1 MSFSRRSFLL
11 GAGGGLSLLAL
22 TACTDGTPTP
32 VPTTG
37 TADPTPQAVP
47 RPAGIERSGWSRDS
61 FSLGSH
67 SFVPAGG
74 NPDSRVAL
82 AVPLI
87 DRVFFA
93 GEATSVD
100 RAATVVGAQR
110 SGTRVAGE
118 VSAAGE
124 TGERIAVIGAG
135 VAGVEAA
142 RLLNV
147 YGFDVVVLEA
157 QDRVGG
163 RIYSLTA
170 DDWPVPAQL
179 GAWSFATTADA
190 EFLSEL
196 DRLTIDTAPIEGAL
210 YRAADATASDADS
223 DDASA
228 DPADDI
234 IENTVGI
241 AALATAVEWAT
252 QQVTD
257 PSLQLA
263 LDESGATDAASG
275 QSIDDLD
282 GTQLLGQHL
291 AALAATTG
299 AAASDLSSWY
309 GVPATSTD
317 PEDTTDAP
325 PERVAVVGDLAQVID
340 TALEGVET
348 FLSTSVVGIAYSDDG
363 VSLRLGTGES
373 LSVDR
378 VVVTVPLGV
387 LQNDVIEF
395 EPLLPFGHR
404 SALADLGFGTV
415 NSVWLRFDEP
425 FWSTDAAIWNVIGT
439 DTEISTWYNLQAIT
453 GEPILVG
460 VVGGAA
466 ALRIEELSDDELVD
480 VALASLAPFADLA
493 P

>member
-1 MSFSRRSFLL
+1 MSFTRRSFLL
-11 GAGGGLSLLAL
+11 GAGGGLSLLVL
-22 TACTDGTPTP
+22 TACTDDTPTP
-32 VPTTG
+32 VPPSDS
-37 TADPTPQAVP
+37 AEPTPQAIP
-47 RPAGIERSGWSRDS
+47 RPAGIERSGWSSDS
-61 FSLGSH
+61 FARGSH

-93 GEATSVD
+93 GEATSVE

-118 VSAAGE
+118 VSEAAE
-124 TGERIAVIGAG
+124 MGERIAVIGAG
-135 VAGVEAA
+135 VAGAEAA
-142 RLLNV
+142 RLLNL

-163 RIYSLTA
+163 RIYTLSS
-170 DDWPVPAQL
+170 DDWPVAPQL

-190 EFLSEL
+190 EFLTEL
-196 DRLTIDTAPIEGAL
+196 ERLDISTAPIGTAV
-210 YRAADATASDADS
+210 YRADGTP
-223 DDASA
+223 A
-228 DPADDI
+228 DPAVT
-234 IENTVGI
+234 ENTVGVTAI
-241 AALATAVEWAT
+241 ATAVEWAAS
-252 QQVTD
+252 QITD

-263 LDESGATDAASG
+263 LDDSGATDSASG
-275 QSIDDLD
+275 QTINDMD

-291 AALAATTG
+291 AALAAMTG

-309 GVPATSTD
+309 GVPAA
-317 PEDTTDAP
+317 DTAAETAE
-325 PERVAVVGDLAQVID
+325 ERVAVVGDLSDVIT
-340 TALEGVET
+340 TALDGVET
-348 FLSTSVVGIAYSDDG
+348 FLSTPIVGISYSDDG

-378 VVVTVPLGV
+378 AVVTVPLGV

-395 EPLLPFGHR
+395 DPLLPFGHR
-404 SALADLGFGTV
+404 TALADLGFGTV
-415 NSVWLRFDEP
+415 NTVWLRFDEP
-425 FWSTDAAIWNVIGT
+425 FWTTEAAVWNVVGT

-480 VALASLAPFADLA
+480 VALASLAPFGDAAL
-493 P
+493 

>member
-1 MSFSRRSFLL
+1 MSFTRRSFLL

-22 TACTDGTPTP
+22 TACTNDTPTP
-32 VPTTG
+32 VPPTG

-47 RPAGIERSGWSRDS
+47 RPEGIERSGWSSDS
-61 FSLGSH
+61 FARGSH

-74 NPDSRVAL
+74 NPDSRLAL

-93 GEATSVD
+93 GEATSLD

-110 SGTRVAGE
+110 SGARVAGE
-118 VSAAGE
+118 VSAAAE
-124 TGERIAVIGAG
+124 SGERIAVIGAG
-135 VAGVEAA
+135 VAGAEAA
-142 RLLNV
+142 RLLNM
-147 YGFDVVVLEA
+147 YGYDVVVLEA

-163 RIYSLTA
+163 RIHTLSS
-170 DDWPVPAQL
+170 DDWPIAPQL

-196 DRLTIDTAPIEGAL
+196 ERLDILTAPIDGAV
-210 YRAADATASDADS
+210 YRAAGTP
-223 DDASA
+223 A
-228 DPADDI
+228 DPAI
-234 IENTVGI
+234 TENTVGT
-241 AALATAVEWAT
+241 AAIATAVEWAV

-257 PSLQLA
+257 PSLQVA

-291 AALAATTG
+291 AALATVSG
-299 AAASDLSSWY
+299 AAASDLSTWY
-309 GVPATSTD
+309 GVPDPAAATDETQ
-317 PEDTTDAP
+317 
-325 PERVAVVGDLAQVID
+325 ERVAVVGDLAQFFD
-340 TALEGVET
+340 TALDGVET
-348 FLSTSVVGIAYSDDG
+348 FLSTPIVGIAYSDDG

-395 EPLLPFGHR
+395 DPLLPFGHR

-425 FWSTDAAIWNVIGT
+425 FWTTDAAVWNIVGS
-439 DTEISTWYNLQAIT
+439 DAEISTWFNLQAIT

-460 VVGGAA
+460 VVGGAS
-466 ALRIEELSDDELVD
+466 ALRIEQLSDDELVD
-480 VALASLAPFADLA
+480 VALASLAPFGDSAL
-493 P
+493 

>member
-1 MSFSRRSFLL
+1 MSFTRRSFLL

-22 TACTDGTPTP
+22 TACTNDTPTP
-32 VPTTG
+32 VPPTG

-47 RPAGIERSGWSRDS
+47 RPEGIERSGWSSDS
-61 FSLGSH
+61 FARGSH

-74 NPDSRVAL
+74 NPDSRLAL

-93 GEATSVD
+93 GEATSLD

-110 SGTRVAGE
+110 SGARVAGE
-118 VSAAGE
+118 VSAAAE
-124 TGERIAVIGAG
+124 SGERIAVIGAG
-135 VAGVEAA
+135 VAGAEAA
-142 RLLNV
+142 RLLNM
-147 YGFDVVVLEA
+147 YGYDVVVLEA

-163 RIYSLTA
+163 RIHTLSS
-170 DDWPVPAQL
+170 DDWPIAPQL

-196 DRLTIDTAPIEGAL
+196 ERLDIATAPIDGAV
-210 YRAADATASDADS
+210 YRAAGTP
-223 DDASA
+223 A
-228 DPADDI
+228 DPAI
-234 IENTVGI
+234 TENTVGT
-241 AALATAVEWAT
+241 AAIATAVEWAV

-257 PSLQLA
+257 PSLQVA

-291 AALAATTG
+291 AALATVSG
-299 AAASDLSSWY
+299 AAASDLSTWY
-309 GVPATSTD
+309 GVPDPAAATDETQ
-317 PEDTTDAP
+317 
-325 PERVAVVGDLAQVID
+325 ERVAVVGDLAQFFD
-340 TALEGVET
+340 TALDGVET
-348 FLSTSVVGIAYSDDG
+348 FLSTPIVGIAYSDDG

-395 EPLLPFGHR
+395 DPLLPFGHR

-425 FWSTDAAIWNVIGT
+425 FWTTDAAVWNIVGS
-439 DTEISTWYNLQAIT
+439 DTEISTWFNLQAIT

-480 VALASLAPFADLA
+480 VALASLAPFGDSAL
-493 P
+493 